1 MQVLPNPVER
11 LKTIG
16 TDVANGFFEILHN
29 GFALLGLAVVTALVL
44 LTARPELRQSGEAQ
58 LVEWLSARNIN
69 GEPIID
75 AIEANPDASERATA
89 TNPSDLPKQQA
100 AVAMWLSKKYRV
112 APEPLSAL
120 VNEAFNLGKKTK
132 LDPTLILAVMAVES
146 GFNPFAQSHVG
157 AQGLMQVLT
166 RVHTEKYED
175 FGGSFAAFDPLT
187 NLKVGVRVLQECIAR
202 AGSVEGGLKYYV
214 GAANL
219 QEDGGYAYKVLAE
232 HARLKLVAAGNRV
245 DPMMVIQPPAQV
257 ANASSNPIAL
267 PVVESQPTS
276 LDNETKT
283 SAVHL

>member
-29 GFALLGLAVVTALVL
+29 GFALLGLALVAALAL
-44 LTARPELRQSGEAQ
+44 LTARPDIRQSGETQ

-69 GEPIID
+69 SESLINVM
-75 AIEANPDASERATA
+75 EANPDASDRATA
-89 TNPSDLPKQQA
+89 ANPSDLPKQQA

-112 APEPLSAL
+112 APEPISAL

-166 RVHTEKYED
+166 RVHSEKYED
-175 FGGSFAAFDPLT
+175 FGGTFAAFDPLT

-219 QEDGGYAYKVLAE
+219 QDDGGYAYKVLAE

-245 DPMMVIQPPAQV
+245 DPMMVIQPPTQV
-257 ANASSNPIAL
+257 AEAPSKPTEL
-267 PVVESQPTS
+267 PVAETHPTS
-276 LDNETKT
+276 LETETKT
-283 SAVHL
+283 SLVHL